1 MIEPHCNQTAKAAS
15 EHAVILSIGDTTFI
29 DYDRIVAKQRAMVR
43 LAKVGKL
50 ILHSTLTLTPEQG
63 QPLGLLWQTMW
74 HREPLAK
81 PPENETPEQK
91 KQRQREARR
100 AARQRP
106 FEAKESY
113 RWVEALE
120 QGTKRVKGSTKVIH
134 IFDREGDITIRRQS
148 SWRVKD
154 SVMSV
159 MTIRKRV
166 VSPHQIKNSDRYPP
180 EPRLAP
186 YTF

>member
-1 MIEPHCNQTAKAAS
+1 M
-15 EHAVILSIGDTTFI
+15 
-29 DYDRIVAKQRAMVR
+29 
-43 LAKVGKL
+43 
-50 ILHSTLTLTPEQG
+50 TLTPEQG

-134 IFDREGDITIRRQS
+134 IFDREGDITEVFEKVRHLERTGALVRATHDRKLDAQS
-148 SWRVKD
+148 NHLWSKLEAQP
-154 SVMSV
+154 
-159 MTIRKRV
+159 IAF
-166 VSPHQIKNSDRYPP
+166 HQ
-180 EPRLAP
+180 ELG
-186 YTF
+186 